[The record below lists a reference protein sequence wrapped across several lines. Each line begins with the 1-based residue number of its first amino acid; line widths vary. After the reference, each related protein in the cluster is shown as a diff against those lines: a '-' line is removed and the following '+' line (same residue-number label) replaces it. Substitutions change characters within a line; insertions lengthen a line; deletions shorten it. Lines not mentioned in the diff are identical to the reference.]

1 MSIVKT
7 MHDRLVY
14 SRRMHLLAE
23 MMSREL
29 PRQATILD
37 VGCGDGKID
46 ALITHERPDVVIQG
60 IDVLVRPQTHIP
72 VTAFDGKTIPH
83 PDGSFDVVMFIDVL
97 HHCLHPELLLAEA
110 TRVAKKAVLLKDH
123 TRDGLLAGPTLRFMD
138 WFGNAHHGVSLPY
151 NYWSRSQWNNCLR
164 DLGLKADQW
173 RDRLG
178 LYPWPAT
185 WLFDRKL
192 HFIASLERTTT

>member
-7 MHDRLVY
+7 MHNRLVY
-14 SRRMHLLAE
+14 SRRMQLLAE
-23 MMSREL
+23 KMSREL
-29 PRQATILD
+29 PAQAKILD

-46 ALITHERPDVVIQG
+46 ALIMQKRPDVVIEG

-72 VTAFDGKTIPH
+72 VTAFDGNKIPH

-97 HHCLHPELLLAEA
+97 HHCLHPEQLLEEA
-110 TRVAKKAVLLKDH
+110 KRVAKKAVLLKDH
-123 TRDGLLAGPTLRFMD
+123 AREGILAGPTLRFMD

-151 NYWSRSQWNNCLR
+151 NYWSRSQWDHCLQ
-164 DLGLKADQW
+164 DLGLKVGQW
-173 RDRLG
+173 HDRLE

-185 WLFDRKL
+185 WFFDRRL
-192 HFIASLERTTT
+192 HFIASLERAA

>member
-7 MHDRLVY
+7 MHNRLVY

-23 MMSREL
+23 KMSKEL
-29 PRQATILD
+29 PQQARVLD

-46 ALITHERPDVVIQG
+46 ALIMQMRPDVVIEG
-60 IDVLVRPQTHIP
+60 IDVLVRPQTHIA
-72 VTAFDGKTIPH
+72 VTAFDGNKIPH

-97 HHCLHPELLLAEA
+97 HHCLHPEQLLAEA
-110 TRVAKKAVLLKDH
+110 SRVARKSLLLKDH
-123 TRDGLLAGPTLRFMD
+123 TRDGALAGTTLRFMD

-151 NYWSRSQWNNCLR
+151 NYWSRSQWDQCLR
-164 DLGLKADQW
+164 GLGLEVGEW
-173 RDRLG
+173 RDRLA

-185 WLFDRKL
+185 WLFDRRL
-192 HFIASLERTTT
+192 HFIASLARAA